1 MASSGQ
7 DVIREFLISLGFKI
21 NPADQKKFEGTV
33 SKVEKT
39 VKGLGVATVG
49 VATASQV
56 MVTRFTD
63 SMEKLYYSAKRANSS
78 VLGLQAAGSGA
89 DRIGVGAERMQ
100 AAIENI
106 ARNIRTNPG
115 IESVISSFGIPVKGR
130 DMADVALDVAK
141 ALSKLPF
148 YQAAQYGELFGID
161 SDTLYM
167 LQQGLDKYQE
177 AFEARKKLS
186 TDLGIDTE
194 EAARAAV
201 EYKNTW
207 RDIKDIASVLGD
219 AITIKML
226 GPAKELADVTKETLK
241 DWVGIV
247 RRTDS
252 FGQFVDKLWQGFIRG
267 KTEPGVTLTPEA
279 QARAQKLF
287 GSVRISDRKVGG
299 RILNEGDGTGLEEF
313 KQPPATK
320 PAASKGAPSGA
331 SSGNKPPE
339 EARGFRNNNP
349 GNIEYGDFAIR
360 MGAVGTDGRFAV
372 FPSPEHG
379 LRASAELLKLY
390 GRTSRDTVRKIV
402 NNWSN
407 AKEDPTG
414 NRTYIS
420 KVSDQ
425 LGGIDPDKKMKVQDP
440 SNLANLLYGIVSKE
454 LGGMPYSS
462 KQIADAAGAKSPT
475 VINQKTEINIH
486 GVTDPNQ
493 AGKVVLDNQDRVNGV
508 LTRHTRGAVR

>member
-100 AAIENI
+100 AAIANI

-115 IESVISSFGIPVKGR
+115 IESVISSFGIPTKGR

-148 YQAAQYGELFGID
+148 YQASQYGELFGID

-186 TDLGIDTE
+186 KDLGIDTE

-219 AITIKML
+219 AISIKLL
-226 GPAKELADVTKETLK
+226 GPARELAGVTKETLK
-241 DWVGIV
+241 DWVGII

-252 FGQFVDKLWQGFIRG
+252 FGQFVDKLWQGFLHS
-267 KTEPGVTLTPEA
+267 KTEPGVVLTPDA

-299 RILNEGDGTGLEEF
+299 RILSEGEAAMPDDF
-313 KQPPATK
+313 KAYPP
-320 PAASKGAPSGA
+320 PHAAAKSKSGGG
-331 SSGNKPPE
+331 SDTS
-339 EARGFRNNNP
+339 RGGRNNNP

-360 MGAVGTDGRFAV
+360 MGAIGSDGRFAV

-379 LRASAELLKLY
+379 LRAASALLKSY
-390 GRTSRDTVRKIV
+390 GARGYNSVRSIV
-402 NNWSN
+402 NRWSN

-414 NRTYIS
+414 NQRYIS
-420 KVSDQ
+420 NVSGQ
-425 LGGIDPDKKMKVQDP
+425 LGGVNPDMRLDVADPKVL
-440 SNLANLLYGIVSKE
+440 SNLLYGIVNQE
-454 LGGMPYSS
+454 LGKMPYSS